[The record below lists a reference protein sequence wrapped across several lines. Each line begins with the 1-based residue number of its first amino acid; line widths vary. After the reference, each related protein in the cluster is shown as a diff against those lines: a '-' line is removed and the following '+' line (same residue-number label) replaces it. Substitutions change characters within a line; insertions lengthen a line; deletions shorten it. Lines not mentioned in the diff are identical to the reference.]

1 MSVLSKMSRHAQLY
15 QRLRKKGYPW
25 VVCEIGK
32 NGKPK
37 VSPDAFEFGVRYTL
51 DGKRKLDTFKTLDEA
66 EAALR
71 ERNMRLYASKN
82 GLSFPTTATMAPAN
96 RILLADAIKQYLS
109 DKAAE
114 GKDHKTISAYRFA
127 LAQFTTSCS
136 KKFIDEVGKQ
146 DLKDFMGWLRLHAVP
161 NRRNA
166 NPGQTYKNK
175 VLYVVIFLKA
185 FGREKLLKKSEYPT
199 STSKIVSAHT
209 DEELAF
215 LYKHA
220 KGDVRFV
227 LDYFLGSAVRNGEG
241 THAEFSD
248 LNGCLLE
255 IKRKPHLNWH
265 PKKHHCRNIRIPA
278 SLAEQIREREKTA
291 NSTLIFKNG
300 DGLPNQHV
308 LRDLQEFAE
317 GIGATFHT
325 ELHKLRKTAATRWAL
340 AGMPMHGIQKLL
352 GHKNLETTMAYL
364 ADIDLTT
371 GQMENTVEAAT
382 YKPVQS

>member
-1 MSVLSKMSRHAQLY
+1 MSGQAKLY
-15 QRLRKKGYPW
+15 QRLRTKGYPW

-32 NGKPK
+32 NGMPKPHAG
-37 VSPDAFEFGVRYTL
+37 AFQFGVRYTL
-51 DGKRKLDTFKTLDEA
+51 DGERMLETFKALDEA
-66 EAALR
+66 EAARR
-71 ERNMRLYASKN
+71 ERDVRLYASKN
-82 GLSFPTTATMAPAN
+82 AVAFPAAATTVPTN
-96 RILLADAIKQYLS
+96 RILLADAVEQYLS

-127 LAQFTTSCS
+127 LDQFTASCS
-136 KKFIDEVGKQ
+136 KKFIDEIGKQ
-146 DLKDFMGWLRLHAVP
+146 DLKNFMGWLRLHAVP
-161 NRRNA
+161 NCSNA

-185 FGREKLLKKSEYPT
+185 FGREKLLKKSEYPAC
-199 STSKIVSAHT
+199 TSKIVSAHP

-215 LYKHA
+215 LYLHA
-220 KGDVRFV
+220 MGDVRFL
-227 LDYFLGSAVRNGEG
+227 LDYFLGSAVRNGEAA
-241 THAEFSD
+241 HAEYSD
-248 LNGCLLE
+248 LKGCVLE

-278 SLAEQIREREKTA
+278 SLAEQIRERQKTA
-291 NSTLIFKNG
+291 TSTLIFPNG
-300 DGLPNQHV
+300 DGLPNQHL
-308 LRDLQEFAE
+308 LRDLQEFAKS
-317 GIGATFHT
+317 IGATFHV

-371 GQMENTVEAAT
+371 GQIENTVEAASF
-382 YKPVQS
+382 KPPVKS